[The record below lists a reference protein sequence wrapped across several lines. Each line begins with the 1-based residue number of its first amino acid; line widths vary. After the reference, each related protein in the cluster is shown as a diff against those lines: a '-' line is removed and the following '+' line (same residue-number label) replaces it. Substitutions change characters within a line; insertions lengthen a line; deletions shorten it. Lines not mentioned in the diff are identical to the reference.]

1 MRSLTRNL
9 AVLAALL
16 TLSGC
21 HIAIG
26 DGAFSASEDFEE
38 TLPFGSG
45 SSLELTNVN
54 GHVTVSTWDR
64 EEIRIEAEKFAS
76 SERRL
81 DNVEIEIEETSG
93 GVEVRTRLPK
103 GGLFSGKGK
112 VNYQITLPATAIVNV
127 RTVNGKLVFTGVGG
141 RLDAK
146 TVNGS
151 VEVERAR
158 GEVVATTV
166 NGSIQAS
173 YEALD
178 EHGRNRFSTTN
189 GSVRIELPRD
199 ANGEFEARTI
209 NGRIR
214 SDFDE
219 LEPTGRWGSR
229 KLSGR
234 LGTGGSSFEIKTI
247 NGSVRIEKRAQV
259 PVSED

>member
-16 TLSGC
+16 TFSGC
-21 HIAIG
+21 HIDIG
-26 DGAFSASEDFEE
+26 DGGFSASEDFEE

-81 DNVEIEIEETSG
+81 DNVEIEIKETSG

-112 VNYQITLPATAIVNV
+112 VNYQITLPATPIGDV

-219 LEPTGRWGSR
+219 LEPTGCWGSR

-234 LGTGGSSFEIKTI
+234 LGTGGGSFEIKTI
-247 NGSVRIEKRAQV
+247 NGSIRIEKR
-259 PVSED
+259 VSGAG

>member
-1 MRSLTRNL
+1 MRLFTKNL

-16 TLSGC
+16 MLSGC

-26 DGAFSASEDFEE
+26 DGAFSASEDFVE

-54 GHVTVSTWDR
+54 GRVTVSTWDR

-81 DNVEIEIEETSG
+81 DDVEIEIKETSG
-93 GVEVRTRLPK
+93 GIEVKTRLPK
-103 GGLFSGKGK
+103 RGLFSLKGK
-112 VNYQITLPATAIVNV
+112 VDYQITLPNTASVNV
-127 RTVNGKLVFTGVGG
+127 RTVNGKLVFTGVGAS
-141 RLDAK
+141 LEAK

-151 VEVERAR
+151 VEVEHAR

-173 YEALD
+173 YETLD
-178 EHGRNRFSTTN
+178 ERGRNRFSTTN
-189 GSVRIELPRD
+189 GSVRIELPRN
-199 ANGEFEARTI
+199 ANGEFEARTV

-229 KLSGR
+229 KLSGQ
-234 LGTGGSSFEIKTI
+234 LGTGGGSFEIRTV
-247 NGSVRIEKRAQV
+247 NGSVRIERT
-259 PVSED
+259 ELR

>member
-9 AVLAALL
+9 AVLAAALL

-26 DGAFSASEDFEE
+26 DGALSASEVFEE
-38 TLPFGSG
+38 TLPFGSE

-81 DNVEIEIEETSG
+81 DDVEIEIEETSG

-112 VNYQITLPATAIVNV
+112 VDYQITLPATASVNV
-127 RTVNGKLVFTGVGG
+127 RTVNGQLVFTGVGG
-141 RLDAK
+141 NLSAK

-151 VEVERAR
+151 IEVERAR

-178 EHGRNRFSTTN
+178 ERGRNRFSTTN
-189 GSVRIELPRD
+189 GGVRIERPSD
-199 ANGEFEARTI
+199 ANGEFEARTV

-229 KLSGR
+229 KLCGQ
-234 LGTGGSSFEIKTI
+234 LGTGGGSFEIKTV
-247 NGSVRIEKRAQV
+247 NGSVRIEKR
-259 PVSED
+259 VSGAG